1 MFSQIDNMQA
11 DEVMEGYNP
20 YMANNTPIMPNYY
33 AEGGMVENEEIS
45 PLIALMGQNEGSQNE
60 SKPKADNNPYPSLA
74 EMIRQ
79 QGEGDDTVLAHINP
93 IEAEMLSVMSNGGST
108 NPVTGLPQFSFW
120 SNPSKAFKS
129 WKKRGGLGNLLTYGP
144 LGALGIEMLPKKA
157 NKWVTSGTN
166 KYVLPAA
173 ASMLGNT
180 ILPGLGGVIGGSLG
194 GAAGGAHKGRAGE
207 GAMRGA
213 VIGATLPS
221 AASLAGSGANA
232 LGMEGLGQTLT
243 NYGEQNSIMKALGLS
258 DMFGGSGGISGV
270 SAAGEVP
277 VSEIVKQEAAKT
289 AAEKSFTDMLMYNSK
304 NFFSQPQNLM
314 TAAVLGGSLM
324 NRPKPPKEK
333 SPEELAEERK
343 RYEMALMLTPEEQA
357 AKEAADLA
365 AEQSRR
371 RVARNK
377 FLPEERFN
385 IEPLY
390 VKTNSPEDYKR
401 TGRWLE
407 YYNNPQ
413 FSGSPIMMKE
423 GGEVKPK
430 ISYEI
435 EQFSYPS
442 GLGFYVSGETKGQDD
457 KIPAMLSDGEYVI
470 PADTVAHLGDGN
482 NNAGAKKLDEMIKKI
497 RGSKGMK
504 NALPPKA
511 KSLTAYLGV

>member
-1 MFSQIDNMQA
+1 MTNMIN
-11 DEVMEGYNP
+11 DEDMEENNP
-20 YMANNTPIMPNYY
+20 YMTNNAPMMPNYY
-33 AEGGMVENEEIS
+33 ADGGMVKNEKIS
-45 PLIALMGQNEGSQNE
+45 PLIALMGQGETNQKDKKSHRE
-60 SKPKADNNPYPSLA
+60 NNPYPSLA

-79 QGEGDDTVLAHINP
+79 QGEGEDTVLAHINP
-93 IEAEMLSVMSNGGST
+93 IEAEMLDVMYGGSI
-108 NPVTGLPQFSFW
+108 NPITGLPQFGNFLDLFA
-120 SNPSKAFKS
+120 PLA
-129 WKKRGGLGNLLTYGP
+129 GAVLGNL
-144 LGALGIEMLPKKA
+144 A
-157 NKWVTSGTN
+157 
-166 KYVLPAA
+166 
-173 ASMLGNT
+173 
-180 ILPGLGGVIGGSLG
+180 LPGLGGVIGGAFG
-194 GAAGGAHKGRAGE
+194 GAANKVLHDGSKKDAMKGGLT
-207 GAMRGA
+207 GALTGA
-213 VIGATLPS
+213 VLPS
-221 AASLAGSGANA
+221 AASLAGSAIGA
-232 LGMEGLGQTLT
+232 EGLGGLGATLS
-243 NYGEQNSIMKALGLS
+243 NYGAQNAVLPSIGLGNLGS
-258 DMFGGSGGISGV
+258 SIGGT

-289 AAEKSFTDMLMYNSK
+289 AATESAKQAAEKSFTDMLMDNSK
-304 NFFSQPQNLM
+304 NFFSQPSNLL
-314 TAAVLGGSLM
+314 TAAIVGGSLM

-333 SPEELAEERK
+333 SPEEQAADRK

-357 AKEAADLA
+357 AKEAADLS

-385 IEPLY
+385 IEPLH

-511 KSLTAYLGV
+511 KSLTAYLGM